1 MSNFYFE
8 IEENGSVV
16 IFDGVNPEP
25 FVRQPC
31 WPNGTEW
38 SGDEASKWAEQ
49 VILSIEDT
57 TAAFAGNSPEEPT
70 IERPVVVE
78 EIVVEPEVEPEALPE

>member
-1 MSNFYFE
+1 MSNFYYE
-8 IEENGSVV
+8 IEADGSVI

-25 FVRQPC
+25 FVRQPT
-31 WPNGTEW
+31 WANGTEW

-49 VILSIEDT
+49 VILSIEDP

-70 IERPVVVE
+70 IERPIVVE
-78 EIVVEPEVEPEALPE
+78 EVPEEPEDLPE

>member
-1 MSNFYFE
+1 MSNFYYE
-8 IEENGSVV
+8 IEADGSVI

-25 FVRQPC
+25 FVRQPT
-31 WPNGTEW
+31 WANGTEW

-49 VILSIEDT
+49 VILSIEDP

-70 IERPVVVE
+70 IERPIVVE
-78 EIVVEPEVEPEALPE
+78 EVPEEPEALPE

>member
-1 MSNFYFE
+1 MSNFYYE
-8 IEENGSVV
+8 IEADGSVI

-25 FVRQPC
+25 FIRQPT
-31 WPNGTEW
+31 WANGTEW

-49 VILSIEDT
+49 VILSIEDP

-70 IERPVVVE
+70 IQRPVIVE
-78 EIVVEPEVEPEALPE
+78 EAEVQPEVLPE